1 MKTIWTIMLL
11 LLSQFGCAQSIP
23 NWVHAPSLDSQSNF
37 YSVGSGSSL
46 EVAKSNALTNLA
58 LRLIV
63 NVESETESYSNL
75 DNGKL
80 NQRLNMST
88 VQASEQ
94 LTFVKTEIIKT
105 HVEGEETHVLVSVD
119 KMTVFNSIR
128 DNFSNVILP
137 LTNSDKVPAAQ
148 ILVNR
153 LKLDEYLPLYQ
164 KYLSLLRAYQQPVQT
179 IENALNRFRIASN
192 DRINQTAFTV
202 ITNKQDEL
210 GLAKSYSD
218 RLLKKGFSNSS
229 QANTLK
235 LTLVGPELQY
245 SMQNDHHAYRAI
257 GEVFFSYN
265 GDVVLTKKIDLFEF
279 DKDKSIAWST
289 LVSALNSI
297 VPE

>member
-1 MKTIWTIMLL
+1 MLL

-153 LKLDEYLPLYQ
+153 LKLDEYLLYI
-164 KYLSLLRAYQQPVQT
+164 KSTYRCCAP
-179 IENALNRFRIASN
+179 INNRY
-192 DRINQTAFTV
+192 
-202 ITNKQDEL
+202 KQS
-210 GLAKSYSD
+210 K
-218 RLLKKGFSNSS
+218 
-229 QANTLK
+229 
-235 LTLVGPELQY
+235 
-245 SMQNDHHAYRAI
+245 MH
-257 GEVFFSYN
+257 
-265 GDVVLTKKIDLFEF
+265 
-279 DKDKSIAWST
+279 
-289 LVSALNSI
+289 
-297 VPE
+297 

>member
-23 NWVHAPSLDSQSNF
+23 NWVHAPSLDSQATF
-37 YSVGSGSSL
+37 YSVGSGSSIEL
-46 EVAKSNALTNLA
+46 AKSDALTNLA

-88 VQASEQ
+88 IQASEQ
-94 LTFVKTEIIKT
+94 LTFVKTEIVKT
-105 HVEGEETHVLVSVD
+105 YVEHEETHVLVSVD
-119 KMTVFNSIR
+119 KMAVFDSIR
-128 DNFSNVILP
+128 DNFSNTILP
-137 LTNSDKVPAAQ
+137 LTAIDNMSTAQ

-164 KYLSLLRAYQQPVQT
+164 KYLSLLRAYQQPVQN
-179 IENALNRFRIASN
+179 IENALSRFRISSN
-192 DRINQTAFTV
+192 DHIKQTAFTV

-218 RLLKKGFSNSS
+218 RLLKKGFSNAS
-229 QANTLK
+229 QPNTLK

-245 SMQNDHHAYRAI
+245 TIQNEHHAYRAI
-257 GEVFFSYN
+257 GEVYFSYN
-265 GDVVLTKKIDLFEF
+265 GAVVLTKKIDLFEF
-279 DKDKSIAWST
+279 NKDKSIAWGT
-289 LVSALNSI
+289 LVTALNSI